1 MADEALAGQDAL
13 RVLFTDEYFIVVDK
27 PAGLLVH
34 RSAVDRRE
42 RRALLPLVRALVGA
56 RVHAVHRLDKGTSG
70 AVVFARSADA
80 ASALSQLFRED
91 CVDKRYLAI
100 VRGWAP
106 EELVVDH
113 ALADIADPRAGLAG
127 SEARAAVTIVR
138 TLAQAEMAHA
148 VGRYATARYS
158 LVECRPQSGRR
169 HQIRRH
175 LKHIRHPVIGD
186 ANYGDLRHNR
196 FFREALGIGRMLLA
210 NVEIGF
216 VHPFTGESV
225 RVRAPLDAA
234 FQRALDLPDWGR
246 AEGQSG

>member
-1 MADEALAGQDAL
+1 MADETLAGQDAL
-13 RVLFTDEYFIVVDK
+13 RVLFADEYFVVVDK

-34 RSAVDRRE
+34 RSAVDRSE
-42 RRALLPLVRALVGA
+42 RRALLPQVRAFVGA

-70 AVVFARSADA
+70 AVVFARSAGA
-80 ASALSQLFRED
+80 AAALSQLFRED
-91 CVDKRYLAI
+91 RVDKRYLAI

-106 EELVVDH
+106 DEVVVDH
-113 ALADIADPRAGLAG
+113 ALADVADPRAGVAA
-127 SEARAAVTIVR
+127 SEPRTAVTLVR
-138 TLAQAEMAHA
+138 ALAQAEWAHA

-158 LVECRPQSGRR
+158 LVECRPRSGRR

-196 FFREALGIGRMLLA
+196 FFREELGIGRLLLA

-216 VHPFTGESV
+216 VHPFTGDAV
-225 RVRAPLDAA
+225 RVLAPLDAA
-234 FQRALDLPDWGR
+234 FRRALDQPEWGG
-246 AEGQSG
+246 AGGQSR